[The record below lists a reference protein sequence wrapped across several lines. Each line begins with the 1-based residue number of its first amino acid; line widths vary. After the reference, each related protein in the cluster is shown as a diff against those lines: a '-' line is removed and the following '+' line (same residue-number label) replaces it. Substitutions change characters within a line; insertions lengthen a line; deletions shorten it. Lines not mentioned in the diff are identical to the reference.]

1 MTELQQKSIRVKEAL
16 QQAVSEALERKRRLG
31 QYAVIYKNG
40 KPVRIDLE
48 KEWNQEVR
56 NNDV

>member
-16 QQAVSEALERKRRLG
+16 QQAVSEALEHKRRLG
-31 QYAVIYKNG
+31 QYAVIFKNG

-48 KEWNQEVR
+48 KEWNSE
-56 NNDV
+56 